1 MAMPVVVINGVFKMS
16 NGFKAELQRLLAK
29 LLRCFYHGTKIL

>member
-16 NGFKAELQRLLAK
+16 NGFKVELQRLLAK
-29 LLRCFYHGTKIL
+29 LLRRFYHGTKIL